1 MKVTND
7 KIENSQAFLTIEMEP
22 AEVEESLDKAYRR
35 LVKKTNVPGFRKG
48 KAPRAMLE
56 RYIGKEGLFEEALNV
71 LIPEAYENAVKEQEI
86 EAFARPS
93 VEITQTEPLVFKA
106 TIPLPPTVK
115 LGDYQS
121 IRLTPE
127 PVAITDDD
135 VASMI
140 ERIRHQQATWEPVD
154 RAVAFNDLAVFD
166 IESNAGGKPFINQN
180 GAQYQVLENYSAPVP
195 GFAEQLIGLK
205 RDESKEFKLPV
216 TEDHPDKEIAG
227 KEASFRV
234 KISEVKQ
241 EKLPELNDEFAKG
254 IDPKFETLDSLRA
267 QVADNLKLR
276 AEEKS
281 RLDFEEGVI
290 DAAVNQSEVEFPPIL
305 VEMETN
311 QLLDQ
316 QLRYWRESGRGLEE
330 YLASI
335 NKTEEELREELRPPA
350 TKRVIRSLV
359 LGKISQEEKIE
370 ISDPEID
377 TEIED
382 TIKRTS
388 EDKRDEFRRLLNT
401 PQSRDSIKQILIRR
415 KTIQRLITMAKGPD
429 SSTEIKQKKNKKKEA
444 AK

>member
-1 MKVTND
+1 M
-7 KIENSQAFLTIEMEP
+7 
-22 AEVEESLDKAYRR
+22 
-35 LVKKTNVPGFRKG
+35 
-48 KAPRAMLE
+48 
-56 RYIGKEGLFEEALNV
+56 
-71 LIPEAYENAVKEQEI
+71 
-86 EAFARPS
+86 
-93 VEITQTEPLVFKA
+93 
-106 TIPLPPTVK
+106 
-115 LGDYQS
+115 
-121 IRLTPE
+121 TPE

-140 ERIRHQQATWEPVD
+140 ERMRHQQATWEPVD
-154 RAVAFNDLAVFD
+154 RAVGFNDLAVFD
-166 IESNAGGKPFINQN
+166 IESDAGDKPLIKQN

-216 TEDHPDKEIAG
+216 PEDYPDKEIAG

-290 DAAVNQSEVEFPPIL
+290 DAAVDQSEVEFPPLL
-305 VEMETN
+305 VEMETSR
-311 QLLDQ
+311 LLDQ
-316 QLRYWRESGRGLEE
+316 QLRYWRESGRGLDE

-350 TKRVIRSLV
+350 TKRVTRSLV

-370 ISDPEID
+370 VSDPEID
-377 TEIED
+377 AEIED
-382 TIKRTS
+382 TIKTVG
-388 EDKRDEFRRLLNT
+388 EDKQNEFRRLLNT
-401 PQSRDSIKQILIRR
+401 PQSHDSIKQILIRR
-415 KTIQRLITMAKGPD
+415 KTIQRLVAIAKGPD
-429 SSTEIKQKKNKKKEA
+429 SSTEPKQKKTKKKEA